1 MSCWKEYYES
11 HLMSGEEVVKL
22 IESGELPAH
31 KKGRSWRI
39 SAAAVTERAS
49 K

>member
-1 MSCWKEYYES
+1 VSRPTIY
-11 HLMSGEEVVKL
+11 KL

-49 K
+49 R